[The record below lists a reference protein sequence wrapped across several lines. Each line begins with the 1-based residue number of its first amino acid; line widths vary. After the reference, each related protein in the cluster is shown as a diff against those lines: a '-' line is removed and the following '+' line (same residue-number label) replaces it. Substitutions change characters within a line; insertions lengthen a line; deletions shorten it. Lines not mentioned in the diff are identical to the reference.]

1 VEKGDCFF
9 MTGVSG
15 QIDIEENGTLIRK
28 NGKDMELGGKSHPIH
43 YCGDTGIKIRGFR
56 KAP

>member
-1 VEKGDCFF
+1 

-28 NGKDMELGGKSHPIH
+28 NGKDMELGRKSHPIH
-43 YCGDTGIKIRGFR
+43 YCGDIGIKIRGFR
-56 KAP
+56 EAP